1 MMFVWVILICLLLTA
16 FFSAAEMAFVAANR
30 LKLRHMA
37 EGGHRVAARYLE
49 AFASPE
55 QFLSAAMMGVTIAH
69 IVASSVASWALLPS
83 LGAMAALVV
92 TLVLTPIMLVLGEVI
107 PKAIAQHWATGLI
120 LRLYRPLTWAARF
133 LGPLTWAA
141 SKIVEGT
148 LALTGQSRDHV
159 RQFVSREEL
168 KLVLQMNPEE
178 SDVTTQEAEMIDKI
192 FDLGETTV
200 REVMVPL
207 VDVAAIPIEA
217 SVEEAIATIRE
228 RGFSR
233 LPVYEERIDHI
244 AGVVTAMD
252 LFRRGA
258 EASTLSDLMRPATYV
273 PETKRIDDLL
283 REMQK
288 ARIQLA
294 VVVDEYG
301 GSVGIATLEDIIEE
315 IVGEIQD
322 EHDRR
327 PTTLEPLPDGSY
339 LAAGR
344 TTVEA
349 INEELDWNLP
359 KGEYETLG
367 GLILSSLHRIP
378 VRGEEVTIGGHH
390 LTVVEADERRIVKVR
405 LSPRRYA
412 RGENRSSITG
422 RER

>member
-1 MMFVWVILICLLLTA
+1 
-16 FFSAAEMAFVAANR
+16 
-30 LKLRHMA
+30 
-37 EGGHRVAARYLE
+37 
-49 AFASPE
+49 
-55 QFLSAAMMGVTIAH
+55 
-69 IVASSVASWALLPS
+69 
-83 LGAMAALVV
+83 
-92 TLVLTPIMLVLGEVI
+92 
-107 PKAIAQHWATGLI
+107 
-120 LRLYRPLTWAARF
+120 
-133 LGPLTWAA
+133 
-141 SKIVEGT
+141 
-148 LALTGQSRDHV
+148 
-159 RQFVSREEL
+159 
-168 KLVLQMNPEE
+168 
-178 SDVTTQEAEMIDKI
+178 
-192 FDLGETTV
+192 
-200 REVMVPL
+200 
-207 VDVAAIPIEA
+207 
-217 SVEEAIATIRE
+217 
-228 RGFSR
+228 
-233 LPVYEERIDHI
+233 
-244 AGVVTAMD
+244 MD

-258 EASTLSDLMRPATYV
+258 EASALSDLMRPATYV

-301 GSVGIATLEDIIEE
+301 GSVGIATVEDIIEE